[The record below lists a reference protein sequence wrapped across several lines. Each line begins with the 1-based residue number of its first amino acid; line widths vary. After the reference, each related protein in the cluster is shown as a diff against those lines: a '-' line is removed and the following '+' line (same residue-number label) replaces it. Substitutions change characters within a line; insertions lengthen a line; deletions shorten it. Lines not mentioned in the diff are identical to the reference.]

1 MKGVTKISVCDDISL
16 ITFNGIGS
24 DLKFISDVF
33 TTLAAAGIN
42 MDMISQTAPTGDK
55 ISVSFTV
62 CGHDLIKVLSLIKNY
77 TEKYPKFKPLVTG
90 SNSKIQLFGEEM
102 RHTEGVAAK
111 VFSAVAGAGAQVLM
125 ITTSEV
131 DISLL
136 LTSYNLDETLDALQK
151 TFELNEISL

>member
-90 SNSKIQLFGEEM
+90 SNRRRNASHRGRCRKGFFGCG
-102 RHTEGVAAK
+102 RRRC
-111 VFSAVAGAGAQVLM
+111 AG
-125 ITTSEV
+125 TY
-131 DISLL
+131 D
-136 LTSYNLDETLDALQK
+136 YNLGG
-151 TFELNEISL
+151 